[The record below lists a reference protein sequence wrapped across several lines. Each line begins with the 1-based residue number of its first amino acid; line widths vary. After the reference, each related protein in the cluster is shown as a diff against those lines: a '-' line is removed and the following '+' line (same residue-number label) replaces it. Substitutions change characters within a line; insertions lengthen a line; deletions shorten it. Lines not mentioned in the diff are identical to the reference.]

1 MDSPISPPGYHYPQ
15 QPAQESESP
24 SIFTVNTLQELAEM
38 DPLQTLTSS
47 AGLITYH
54 LAKDA
59 SKEQQQQQQQA
70 QAQFNSNKDTVKNE
84 FNAAKRRRNSW
95 AADSTDSA
103 SLAGRE

>member
-1 MDSPISPPGYHYPQ
+1 MDSSTSPPGYQYPQ
-15 QPAQESESP
+15 QSAQESESP

-59 SKEQQQQQQQA
+59 SKEQQQQQQA

-95 AADSTDSA
+95 AAESTDSA